1 MVSATPETIYIDHP
15 NRPQRVMLKV
25 AKVHLH
31 NAELS
36 PETFAVLDDGSE
48 RTIILPPAVQHL
60 HLSKEP
66 ETLSLRTVSHDV
78 IHLQGASVSFEI
90 SPAHD
95 PEARYKIHNEL
106 AGYVK
111 QFP

>member
-1 MVSATPETIYIDHP
+1 
-15 NRPQRVMLKV
+15 MLKV
-25 AKVHLH
+25 VKVHMH

-36 PETFAVLDDGSE
+36 LETFAVLDYGSE

-60 HLSKEP
+60 NLTKEP
-66 ETLSLRTVSHDV
+66 ETLPLRTVRHDV

-95 PEARYKIHNEL
+95 PEVRYKIHHVFTAEEL
-106 AGYVK
+106 GLSEHSYPVQEIVRK
-111 QFP
+111 YSHL